1 MEAFTETGRA
11 IFGKPPPCTKLYH
24 GCMAYIL
31 ENMAR
36 DGCYGDHLTL
46 QAAAELFNVEFIAI
60 SSLGPA
66 ATTDISP
73 VDSLPVYSFHIS
85 HFAEGDGEHYVG
97 LQNVRIIPRCVMLQL
112 AFNLCKPPSFVFLM
126 VDVI

>member
-46 QAAAELFNVEFIAI
+46 QAAAELFK
-60 SSLGPA
+60 SSLLSFLPWDLLPQQIYRQWIHSLFTA
-66 ATTDISP
+66 FILVTLQKAMVSTT
-73 VDSLPVYSFHIS
+73 
-85 HFAEGDGEHYVG
+85 
-97 LQNVRIIPRCVMLQL
+97 
-112 AFNLCKPPSFVFLM
+112 
-126 VDVI
+126 